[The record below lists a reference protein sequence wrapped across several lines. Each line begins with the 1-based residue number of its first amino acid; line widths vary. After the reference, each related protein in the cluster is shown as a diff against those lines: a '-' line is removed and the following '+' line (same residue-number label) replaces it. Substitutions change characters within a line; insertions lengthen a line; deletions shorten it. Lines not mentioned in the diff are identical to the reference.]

1 MRIATYGIA
10 RSPTSTLAVR
20 PRSNSVQA
28 ATTVAPESTT
38 TSKAYLNLGD
48 MRLIDNRWGADALNC
63 GSNATYKVYVN
74 TDKTIG
80 YDFNRGKCDNNPPA
94 QQKGHPDYPEIE
106 FGVAP
111 FGSGSSN
118 LTSPACSSTTLLPIQ
133 IKNLTSASVTMDNF
147 NTTYQKTTNYDTNFE
162 FWISKNNPA
171 APGVTDGGV
180 FAEIIVFLSWD
191 ASRTAGGC
199 DKTGNVSVGGLT
211 YNLCHQSDSWANG
224 QWRFYNFYLSA
235 AQNPFSGKGDVKGIL
250 DWVMKT
256 YTGGITSDMW
266 LTRIEV
272 GSEIDDNT
280 QGTVKINNLTFEV
293 NGTSKPIQLAP

>member
-1 MRIATYGIA
+1 MGQALAKAGD
-10 RSPTSTLAVR
+10 STST
-20 PRSNSVQA
+20 
-28 ATTVAPESTT
+28 
-38 TSKAYLNLGD
+38 SKKYLNLGD
-48 MRLIDNRWGADALNC
+48 LRLINNRWGADALSC
-63 GSNATYKVYVN
+63 GTTATYKVEVN

-80 YDFNRGKCDNNPPA
+80 YEFNRGKCDNNPPA

-111 FGSGSSN
+111 FGSASSN
-118 LTSPACSSTTLLPIQ
+118 LTSPACPSTTLLPIQ
-133 IKNLTSASVTMDNF
+133 IKNLTSASVTIDTM
-147 NTTYQKTTNYDTNFE
+147 TSTYQKTTNYDTNFE

-171 APGVTDGGV
+171 AAGVTDGGV

-199 DKTGNVSVGGLT
+199 DKTGSVTAGGLT
-211 YNLCHQSDSWANG
+211 YSLCHQSDTWANG
-224 QWRFYNFYLSA
+224 QWRFYNFYLGGVNST
-235 AQNPFSGKGDVKGIL
+235 QSNTFSGKGDVKAIL
-250 DWVMKT
+250 DWVMKN

-293 NGTSKPIQLAP
+293 NGTSKPVQLAQ